1 MGIVGTGASA
11 AQIIPR
17 LAGVADQLVIFQ
29 RSASYVVP
37 RDDRSYTEHERL
49 LFEHDPEVARH
60 LRYRLFWEAE
70 QNIAQRKGVRPDIDL
85 LRERALGHLAV
96 QVSDPE
102 LRARLTPA
110 YEIGCKRVL
119 LSDDF
124 YPALV
129 RDDVILE
136 SSAIDRIEG
145 DTAIAASGALSARCD
160 CSRHRIPLHASTIR

>member
-1 MGIVGTGASA
+1 VGTGASA

-37 RDDRSYTEHERL
+37 RDDRSYTEDERL

-110 YEIGCKRVL
+110 
-119 LSDDF
+119 
-124 YPALV
+124 
-129 RDDVILE
+129 
-136 SSAIDRIEG
+136 
-145 DTAIAASGALSARCD
+145 
-160 CSRHRIPLHASTIR
+160 